1 MKKIIALLLAG
12 MMALSLAACGSSSS
26 SSAPA
31 GGNDA
36 ADAAVTEETAEEVE
50 ATEAAP
56 AEEAEA
62 AGTQA
67 PAADAEIV
75 TVAEGELHMATN
87 AAFPPYE
94 MVSDGEGF
102 ATDAAGQVHFEGI
115 DVEVAAK
122 IAEKLGLTLIIDDME
137 FGSVI
142 TSVQSGKADMAMA
155 GLTVTEER
163 MQNVDFTDSYA
174 TGVQVIIVPEDSDIA
189 SVDDLANDKMIGV
202 QDGTT
207 GYIYCSDTVEN
218 GGYGEDHVTSY
229 PNGAMAIEALKAGK
243 VDAVVIDNEPAKQ
256 FVAVNEGLKIL
267 DTEYIIEN
275 YAIGISKENPG
286 LRDAVNNALNEL
298 ISDGTVQQIVDKYIT
313 AGE

>member
-1 MKKIIALLLAG
+1 MKKYAAILLAG
-12 MMALSLAACGSSSS
+12 MMALSLAACGGS
-26 SSAPA
+26 SSANSA
-31 GGNDA
+31 KEDA
-36 ADAAVTEETAEEVE
+36 APAEAEAVTEEAEAE
-50 ATEAAP
+50 AGEAVTTEAAA
-56 AEEAEA
+56 AETAAEL
-62 AGTQA
+62 T
-67 PAADAEIV
+67 
-75 TVAEGELHMATN
+75 TVSEGELHMATN

-94 MVSDGEGF
+94 MTSDGEGY
-102 ATDAAGQVHFEGI
+102 DGYEGI

-122 IAEKLGLTLIIDDME
+122 IAEKLGLKLVIDDME

-163 MQNVDFTDSYA
+163 KQNVDFTDSYA
-174 TGVQVIIVPEDSDIA
+174 TGVQVVIVPEDSDIA
-189 SVDDLANDKMIGV
+189 TVDDLAKDKMIGF

-229 PNGAMAIEALKAGK
+229 TNGAMAIEALKAGK

-267 DTEYIIEN
+267 DTEYIVEN
-275 YAIGISKENPG
+275 YAIGISKDNPA
-286 LRDAVNNALNEL
+286 LCEAVNKALNEL
-298 ISDGTVQQIVDKYIT
+298 IDDGTVKQIVDKYIN

>member
-1 MKKIIALLLAG
+1 MKKYAAILLAG
-12 MMALSLAACGSSSS
+12 MMALSLAACGGS
-26 SSAPA
+26 SSASSA
-31 GGNDA
+31 K
-36 ADAAVTEETAEEVE
+36 E
-50 ATEAAP
+50 EAAP
-56 AEEAEA
+56 AEAEAVTEEAEA
-62 AGTQA
+62 EAGEAVTTE
-67 PAADAEIV
+67 AAAAETAAEIT
-75 TVAEGELHMATN
+75 TVSEGELHMATN

-94 MVSDGEGF
+94 MTSDGEGY
-102 ATDAAGQVHFEGI
+102 DGYEGI

-122 IAEKLGLTLIIDDME
+122 IAEKLGLKLVIDDME

-163 MQNVDFTDSYA
+163 KQNVDFTDSYA
-174 TGVQVIIVPEDSDIA
+174 TGVQVVIVPEDSDIA
-189 SVDDLANDKMIGV
+189 SVDDLANDKMIGC

-229 PNGAMAIEALKAGK
+229 TNGAMAIEALKAGK

-267 DTEYIIEN
+267 DTEYIVEN
-275 YAIGISKENPG
+275 YAIGISKDNPA
-286 LRDAVNNALNEL
+286 LCEAVNKALNEL
-298 ISDGTVQQIVDKYIT
+298 IDDGTVKQIVDKYIN